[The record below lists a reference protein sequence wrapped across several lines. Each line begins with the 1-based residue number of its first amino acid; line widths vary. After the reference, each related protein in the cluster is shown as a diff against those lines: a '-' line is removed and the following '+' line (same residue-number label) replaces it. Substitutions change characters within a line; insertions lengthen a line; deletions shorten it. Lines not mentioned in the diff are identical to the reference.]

1 MDILQLIK
9 RRRSVREF
17 LDKEVSEDDIKRI
30 LEAGRWAPS
39 GRNNQP
45 WKFLVVRDKDTREK
59 LAGQTHYGRIIIN
72 APVSVAVFLDHSVSY
87 DRTKDVQSI
96 GACIQNMLLEA
107 HSLGLGTC
115 WLGEILKNKEKVN
128 EILNIP
134 EDKELMAVIA
144 IGYATDT
151 ERTSYRADL
160 NNLILNK

>member
-9 RRRSVREF
+9 ERRSVREF
-17 LDKEVSEDDIKRI
+17 LDKKVSQDNIKRI

-45 WKFLVVRDKDTREK
+45 WKFFIVTDKNLKKK
-59 LAGQTHYGRIIIN
+59 LAEQTHYGNIIRN
-72 APVSVAVFLDHSVSY
+72 SPVSIVVFLDHLVSY

-128 EILNIP
+128 KIFNIS
-134 EDKELMAVIA
+134 EDKELMAVIVL
-144 IGYATDT
+144 GYPTNT
-151 ERTSYRADL
+151 ERKSCRRDIKD
-160 NNLILNK
+160 ILL